1 MKNILKRECNKVT
14 MYHKLNFTYF
24 VLILI
29 LTLRLIFLI
38 NFLAKKFS
46 KIKSNTENVL
56 VLYHKLH
63 NFYQSPH
70 FFLMKLFKIEGL
82 ILRIYCS
89 SHWKCSG
96 EKMLLEIAV
105 AIFKSF
111 LRITLKLLCES
122 VAKTPENI
130 YVKKF
135 RFSKFA
141 GFQRVTRL
149 TMNYFTNIYQG
160 F

>member
-111 LRITLKLLCES
+111 FKNNSKVAMWICGKNTWKYICEE
-122 VAKTPENI
+122 VP
-130 YVKKF
+130 F
-135 RFSKFA
+135 
-141 GFQRVTRL
+141 
-149 TMNYFTNIYQG
+149 
-160 F
+160 

>member
-1 MKNILKRECNKVT
+1 
-14 MYHKLNFTYF
+14 MYWLYTINSATSTS
-24 VLILI
+24 L
-29 LTLRLIFLI
+29 LIF
-38 NFLAKKFS
+38 F
-46 KIKSNTENVL
+46 
-56 VLYHKLH
+56 
-63 NFYQSPH
+63 
-70 FFLMKLFKIEGL
+70 MKLFKIEGL

-105 AIFKSF
+105 AIFKNF
-111 LRITLKLLCES
+111 LKITLKLLCES
-122 VAKTPENI
+122 VVKTPENI

-135 RFSKFA
+135 CFSKFA